1 MWTYRAVAALRQ
13 EEAASYCS
21 RPATLQ
27 STIYR
32 WFCIAIDMLV
42 QVSKKQ
48 PDWWLDSLNEMFLN
62 SLYQQTPLP
71 LSDLWG
77 VFCVG
82 FFVCLTDPFLFLPRV
97 VDTPI
102 TKPTRKKLIRC
113 RLLSADPNTILR
125 ALIWILVFSQLNESI
140 KNHYTLL
147 CYMQLF
153 HFRSSVSDAYQI
165 SLFPFSLTCEGT
177 KLVRKHRDLC
187 LKIRIWESS
196 TLLWNRRKCFSKA
209 TKKKKQGFS
218 VPFLYLQCTAYSI
231 KPRMNEIYQQLHSFN
246 HYQQLHCLLKSSY
259 VY

>member
-1 MWTYRAVAALRQ
+1 MILYSNRYAGAGFQKTARLMTW
-13 EEAASYCS
+13 
-21 RPATLQ
+21 Q
-27 STIYR
+27 SK
-32 WFCIAIDMLV
+32 WD
-42 QVSKKQ
+42 VSKFSVSAN
-48 PDWWLDSLNEMFLN
+48 PSPPF
-62 SLYQQTPLP
+62 QTF
-71 LSDLWG
+71 G
-77 VFCVG
+77 VFFVLG

-196 TLLWNRRKCFSKA
+196 TLLWNRRKCFSKT
-209 TKKKKQGFS
+209 TKKKKKKNS
-218 VPFLYLQCTAYSI
+218 KDFLSHFCI
-231 KPRMNEIYQQLHSFN
+231 
-246 HYQQLHCLLKSSY
+246 
-259 VY
+259 